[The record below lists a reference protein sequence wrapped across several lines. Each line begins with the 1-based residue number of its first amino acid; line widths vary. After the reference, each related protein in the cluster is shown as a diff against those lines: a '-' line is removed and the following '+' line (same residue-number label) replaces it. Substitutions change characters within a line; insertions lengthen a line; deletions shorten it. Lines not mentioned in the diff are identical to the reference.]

1 MRRRDHHARAS
12 FARPILVL
20 AAAVLIG
27 PALQLQGH
35 GPLHAQDAA
44 PRSQIVGTVVSASGE
59 PVPGAT
65 VLARGTQVPEPRRT
79 QTGAEGEFGL
89 RSLPPG
95 EYTVTIRA
103 YGYAERTRSVD
114 VGAGQSRHLDD
125 VTLRPAPV
133 QLRDLEVTTATRT
146 LASVREVPAAVT
158 VVSRDEI
165 EEQSTLTTDIGQIL
179 GQTVPG
185 LAPGTQSSSNFGQTL
200 RGRNLHV
207 MVDGIPVST
216 PLRNGQRALHS
227 VDPSAIERVEIVRGA
242 TAAYGY
248 GGTGGVINIITHDAG
263 ADQNDLRT
271 EVQLTTPASDVA
283 ADVGGRVTQR
293 LSGRSGDVSYAFGAT
308 AEHTAHNY
316 DAAGDLVPPD
326 PKGQGGVADAT
337 GLNLFGKAT
346 FHLAPEQNLT
356 VSGTRY
362 RFLQEDVG
370 YRTVPGTPGEQKT
383 TAEPGDSR
391 SEDVGN
397 EHTTLYA
404 RYTASDLFLG
414 SSLEASAFLDRF
426 TARYGWSGFFGAQ
439 SRIESAKEGARAH
452 VNTPLGLTGGA
463 TLTWGADYLNDR
475 TAQYIADGRTFAPPI
490 DRHSVGPFARIKLP
504 VGDRV
509 TLRGGGRHEA
519 IWLHV
524 DDFKTI
530 EEMGGNAVE
539 GGDLSYS
546 ATVFDA
552 GSVLH
557 VTEQLDL
564 FTSYSQG
571 FSVTEVGRQLRGTA
585 AESVEAL
592 DPEPKETAHYEAG
605 VRGRWPGLHVELS
618 AYENT
623 SELGASFNDDLEIVR
638 APEEIRGLEAS
649 LDVQPADGWKAGGNF
664 TWTVGK
670 HDADDDGRID
680 DPLPGFRVPPV
691 KIFTYVESATLP
703 GWKNRVQAQ
712 FVGERKVFPSDA
724 DGFGQGRVDEYATV
738 DVSSS
743 LEIWKGTAR
752 LGVKN
757 VFNEFYFPASS
768 QWLNFGYGYT
778 AGTGRSVTLGYSI
791 GW

>member
-1 MRRRDHHARAS
+1 MTRREDQARS
-12 FARPILVL
+12 PFLRSLVVA
-20 AAAVLIG
+20 AAAVLVG
-27 PALQLQGH
+27 PALTSQQVGT
-35 GPLHAQDAA
+35 LHAQEAA
-44 PRSQIVGTVVSASGE
+44 SRSQIVGAVVSSSGE

-65 VLARGTQVPEPRRT
+65 ILAKGTRVPEPRRT
-79 QTGAEGEFGL
+79 QTGAEGEFAL
-89 RSLPPG
+89 RSLPAG
-95 EYTVTIRA
+95 SYEVTIRA
-103 YGYAERTRSVD
+103 YGYAEQTRSVD
-114 VGAGQSRHLDD
+114 AGAGQSRHLE

-146 LASVREVPAAVT
+146 LTSAREVPAAVT

-227 VDPSAIERVEIVRGA
+227 VDPSAIERVEVVRGA

-248 GGTGGVINIITHDAG
+248 GGTGGAINIITRDAG
-263 ADQNDLRT
+263 AQQNDLRT

-283 ADVGGRVTQR
+283 ADVGGRLTQR
-293 LSGRSGDVSYAFGAT
+293 LSGRRGDVSYTFGAT
-308 AEHTAHNY
+308 AEHTAQNY
-316 DAAGDLVPPD
+316 DASGDLIPPD
-326 PKGQGGVADAT
+326 PKGQGGVANAT

-346 FHLAPEQNLT
+346 FHLAPGEELT

-362 RFLQEDVG
+362 RFLQEEIG

-383 TAEPGDSR
+383 TAEPGESR

-397 EHTTLYA
+397 EHTALHA
-404 RYTASDLFLG
+404 RYSASDLLLG
-414 SSLEASAFLDRF
+414 SSLEASVFLDRF
-426 TARYGWSGFFGAQ
+426 TARYGWSGFLEAQ
-439 SRIESAKEGARAH
+439 SRIESEKEGARAH
-452 VNTPLGLTGGA
+452 VSTPLGLTEGA

-475 TAQYIADGRTFAPPI
+475 TAQYVSDGRTFAPPI
-490 DRHSVGPFARIKLP
+490 DQHSVGPFARVKVP
-504 VGDRV
+504 VGERL

-524 DDFKTI
+524 DDFTTI
-530 EEMGGNAVE
+530 EAMGGNAVE

-552 GSVLH
+552 GAVFHL
-557 VTEQLDL
+557 TEQLDL

-571 FSVTEVGRQLRGTA
+571 FSVTEVGRQLRGTR

-592 DPEPKETAHYEAG
+592 APEPKTTDHYEAG
-605 VRGRWPGLHVELS
+605 VRGRWPGLHFEVS

-623 SELGASFNDDLEIVR
+623 SELGATFNEEFEIIR
-638 APEEIRGLEAS
+638 SPEEIRGLEAS
-649 LDVQPADGWKAGGNF
+649 ADVQPADEWKTGGSF

-670 HDADDDGRID
+670 HDADDDGQVD
-680 DPLPGFRVPPV
+680 DPLPGFRISPV
-691 KIFTYVESATLP
+691 KVSTYVENVTLP
-703 GWKNRVQAQ
+703 GWKNRVQVQ
-712 FVGERKVFPSDA
+712 FVGERKVFPVDA
-724 DGFGQGRVDEYATV
+724 GGFGQGRVDDYATV
-738 DVSSS
+738 DLTSS
-743 LEIWKGTAR
+743 LEVWRGTLR

-778 AGTGRSVTLGYSI
+778 AGTGRSVTLGYSV